1 MRMRFPALFVLTLV
15 VSAASDSRSAAE
27 SDWRITIQPLASPAP
42 PASAQPQ
49 LTVSTR
55 GTLLS
60 WIERS
65 GTSATLRFAERTSS
79 GWSATKTVAAGTD
92 WFVNWA
98 DVPSV
103 LRLDDGTLAAHW
115 LQKSGPDT
123 YAYDVRISFSKDEGK
138 TWSPGVTPH
147 HDGTKTEHGFASL
160 FQMPGAGLGLIWLDG
175 RAMKSG
181 HDGHGMGE
189 MSLRSGAFGRDLA
202 QIAELPVSLRVC
214 ECCPTSTAVTSDGPI
229 AVFRNRT
236 TEEIRDIY
244 VSRLEQG
251 KWTEP
256 APVHNDGWKMPA
268 CPVNGPVVSAQ
279 GRDVVVAWFTAKD
292 AQLRSYVA
300 FSSDGGRSFREPIR
314 LDDAS
319 SLGRVD
325 VHLLPDGSAVASYI
339 EYADKRAEFRVK
351 LIERNGATSPAVT
364 VAAIASTRSSGYP
377 RMALHGDELLFAWI
391 EGETSG
397 GVRTATAR
405 LPQLRGERRMV
416 DPDDGQAPEAR
427 PPGVADLVSLCR
439 SLSR

>member
-1 MRMRFPALFVLTLV
+1 MRTRFPALVVLLLV
-15 VSAASDSRSAAE
+15 VAAASDSPSEAE
-27 SDWRITIQPLASPAP
+27 SDWRIAIQPLASPAP
-42 PASAQPQ
+42 PGSAQPQ
-49 LTVSTR
+49 LTVSNR

-60 WIERS
+60 WIARS
-65 GTSATLRFAERTSS
+65 GTSASLRFAERTSS
-79 GWSATKTVAAGTD
+79 GWSAPQTVAGGTN

-103 LRLDDGTLAAHW
+103 LRLTDGTLAAHW
-115 LQKSGPDT
+115 LQKSGPDS

-175 RAMKSG
+175 RAMKGG

-189 MSLRSGAFGRDLA
+189 MSLRFGAFGRGLS
-202 QIAELPVSLRVC
+202 QTAELPVSPRVC

-251 KWTEP
+251 KWSEP
-256 APVHNDGWKMPA
+256 SPVHNDGWKMPA

-279 GRDVVVAWFTAKD
+279 GRTVVVAWFTAKD
-292 AQLRSYVA
+292 NQPRSYVA
-300 FSSDGGRSFREPIR
+300 FSGDAGRSFGVPIR

-325 VHLLPDGSAVASYI
+325 VQLLPDGSAVASHI
-339 EYADKRAEFRVK
+339 EYANERAEFRVK
-351 LIERNGATSPAVT
+351 RIEENGVKSPAIT

-391 EGETSG
+391 EKEASG

-405 LPQLRGERRMV
+405 LPAIVKRGYR
-416 DPDDGQAPEAR
+416 
-427 PPGVADLVSLCR
+427 
-439 SLSR
+439 